1 MESGKS
7 RRAEERG
14 ADVRLIHQVPP
25 TLKGEH
31 GLSSVSGERES
42 LELCEE
48 CGSPLVGGFCEL
60 CIPGRTDGSSPVGA
74 APLDRRELSRV
85 LGRSV
90 GAKAHGSYALS
101 IQQEAGMAPLR
112 KEIDSLVERFNA
124 SAEVKRLAKQNAEK
138 LAVKLMDDLGPTRAA
153 IVSVAQFFIAQ
164 GRNFAEVSFCISL
177 IHPAMD
183 RLGDIMVEV
192 YPEPTGEIRVLVDG
206 RDRAFKSYSNGIY
219 RKLRIPLFVS
229 DSNSLF
235 ELRNAR
241 LTQAGYDTRKVEP
254 VGPSKFRAKTDE
266 RNFELFKVIE
276 EARLSGKI
284 ATGAT
289 DIAAMLRRYSVSK
302 LPLTQRLLRE
312 AGLIQQVTA
321 EYARLLTREIAD
333 GRGRSP
339 RRLAEEAL
347 VEACERVVPSCLSS
361 SISQKYHLRQ
371 SAVRSLVV
379 LSELA
384 EWQRRAA

>member
-1 MESGKS
+1 
-7 RRAEERG
+7 
-14 ADVRLIHQVPP
+14 VRLVNPGFL
-25 TLKGEH
+25 TLKGEP
-31 GLSSVSGERES
+31 GFTSVSGERES

-48 CGSPLVGGFCEL
+48 CGSPLEGGSCEL
-60 CIPGRTDGSSPVGA
+60 CNSGPADGSSPVGA

-90 GAKAHGSYALS
+90 GARAHGSYALS
-101 IQQEAGMAPLR
+101 IQQEEGMAPLR

-124 SAEVKRLAKQNAEK
+124 SAEVKRLAKQSAEK
-138 LAVKLMDDLGPTRAA
+138 LAVKLMGDMRPTKAA

-164 GRNFAEVSFCISL
+164 GRNFAEVSFCISQV
-177 IHPAMD
+177 HPAMD

-206 RDRAFKSYSNGIY
+206 RNRLFRSYSSGIY
-219 RKLRIPLFVS
+219 RKLRIPLFAS
-229 DSNSLF
+229 DCNSLF
-235 ELRNAR
+235 ELRKAR
-241 LTQAGYDTRKVEP
+241 LTQAGYDTKKVEP
-254 VGPSKFRAKTDE
+254 LGPSEFQVKTDE

-284 ATGAT
+284 AIGAADT
-289 DIAAMLRRYSVSK
+289 SALLRRYSVSK

-312 AGLIQQVTA
+312 AGLLLQVTA
-321 EYARLLTREIAD
+321 EYARLLTRNVAD

-347 VEACERVVPSCLSS
+347 VEACEIVVASFLSS

-384 EWQRRAA
+384 EWQR

>member
-1 MESGKS
+1 L
-7 RRAEERG
+7 
-14 ADVRLIHQVPP
+14 RLVNPIPP
-25 TLKGEH
+25 TLKGEL
-31 GLSSVSGERES
+31 GFSSVSGEGQS

-48 CGSPLVGGFCEL
+48 CGSPLEGGFCEL
-60 CIPGRTDGSSPVGA
+60 CIPGPTDGSSPVGA

-90 GAKAHGSYALS
+90 GARAHGSYALS

-124 SAEVKRLAKQNAEK
+124 SAEVKRLAKHSAEK
-138 LAVKLMDDLGPTRAA
+138 LAVKILEDLGPTRAA
-153 IVSVAQFFIAQ
+153 IVSVAHFFIAN
-164 GRNFAEVSFCISL
+164 GRNLAEVSFCISQV
-177 IHPAMD
+177 HPAMD
-183 RLGDIMVEV
+183 RLGDLLVEV
-192 YPEPTGEIRVLVDG
+192 YPEPAGEIRVLVDG
-206 RDRAFKSYSNGIY
+206 RNRSFRSYSNGIY
-219 RKLRIPLFVS
+219 RRLRIPLFAS
-229 DSNSLF
+229 DCNSLF

-241 LTQAGYDTRKVEP
+241 LTQAGYDTKKVEP
-254 VGPSKFRAKTDE
+254 LGPSEFRVKKDE

-284 ATGAT
+284 ATGAADT
-289 DIAAMLRRYSVSK
+289 SAVLRRYSVSR

-312 AGLIQQVTA
+312 TGLLQKVTA
-321 EYARLLTREIAD
+321 EYARLLTQEVAN

-347 VEACERVVPSCLSS
+347 VEACEIVLPSCLSS

-384 EWQRRAA
+384 EWRR

>member
-1 MESGKS
+1 MIEFLWNLG
-7 RRAEERG
+7 RG
-14 ADVRLIHQVPP
+14 EGWGSDVGLINPVSP
-25 TLKGEH
+25 TLKGEVDF
-31 GLSSVSGERES
+31 SSVSGEGES

-48 CGSPLVGGFCEL
+48 CGSPLEGGFCEL
-60 CIPGRTDGSSPVGA
+60 CIPGPTDGSSPVGA

-90 GAKAHGSYALS
+90 GARAHGSYALS
-101 IQQEAGMAPLR
+101 IQQEEGMAPLR
-112 KEIDSLVERFNA
+112 REIDSLVERFNA
-124 SAEVKRLAKQNAEK
+124 SAEVKRLAKHSAEK
-138 LAVKLMDDLGPTRAA
+138 LAVKVMVDLGPTRAA

-177 IHPAMD
+177 VHPAMD
-183 RLGDIMVEV
+183 RLGDIIVEV

-206 RDRAFKSYSNGIY
+206 RDRLFRSYSRGIY
-219 RKLRIPLFVS
+219 RKLRIPLFAS
-229 DSNSLF
+229 DCNSLF
-235 ELRNAR
+235 EFRCAR
-241 LTQAGYDTRKVEP
+241 LTQTGYDAKKVEP
-254 VGPSKFRAKTDE
+254 VGPSEFRVKTDE

-284 ATGAT
+284 ATGAA
-289 DIAAMLRRYSVSK
+289 DPSALLRRYSVSK

-312 AGLIQQVTA
+312 AGLLQQVTA
-321 EYARLLTREIAD
+321 EYARLLTREVAD

-347 VEACERVVPSCLSS
+347 VEACEMLIPSCLSS

-371 SAVRSLVV
+371 SAVRSLIV

-384 EWQRRAA
+384 EWQR